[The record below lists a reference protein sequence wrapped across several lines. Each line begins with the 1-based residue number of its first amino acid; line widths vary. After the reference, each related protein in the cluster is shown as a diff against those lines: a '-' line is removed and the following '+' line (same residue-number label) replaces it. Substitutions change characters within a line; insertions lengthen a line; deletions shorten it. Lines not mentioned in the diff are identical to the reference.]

1 MNADGPL
8 PPRANPDLVGHEAVE
23 AMLAASLRS
32 GRMPHA
38 WMLAGPAGIGKATL
52 AFRFARRI
60 LGGTGSGSGL
70 AMDPAAPLFRRVAA
84 GGHPDLLTIER
95 GERKDLPVEEIRRI
109 DPFLRLTGAET
120 PWRVAIVDDA
130 ETMNRNAANA
140 LLKILEEPPSRA
152 VLLLVCAN
160 PGLLPATIRSRCRT
174 IALAPL
180 PDAIVQAG
188 LDRAFPSLDPAARQ
202 LTAQLAEGSLGRA
215 FGLAAEGGVETFGVV
230 LRLFGTLRSSEM
242 MRIAEAHGGTDVAAW
257 RRLTEL
263 LPWWMERIARSL
275 ATGTAPVPLTEADA
289 AAQRR
294 IASLFAGPAGLDRWL
309 GLWEK
314 TRRLFQQADHAN
326 LDRKQ
331 ALLQAFLGIGRACE
345 A

>member
-1 MNADGPL
+1 MSSDAPL
-8 PPRANPDLVGHEAVE
+8 PPRANPELFGHEAVE
-23 AMLAASLRS
+23 AMLDASLRS

-38 WMLAGPAGIGKATL
+38 WMFTGPAGIGKATL

-60 LGGTGSGSGL
+60 LAGPAAGGGL
-70 AMDPAAPLFRRVAA
+70 AIDPTAPLFRRIAA

-95 GERKDLPVEEIRRI
+95 GEKRDLPVEEIRRI

-174 IALAPL
+174 VVLAPL
-180 PDAIVQAG
+180 PDAVVGEG
-188 LDRAFPSLDPAARQ
+188 LRRAFPDLDPATRQ
-202 LTAQLAEGSLGRA
+202 VTAQLAEGSLGRA
-215 FGLAAEGGVETFGVV
+215 LTFAAEGGVETFATV
-230 LRLFGTLRSSEM
+230 LRLFGTLRTSELM
-242 MRIAEAHGGTDVAAW
+242 KIVESHGGTDVAAW
-257 RRLTEL
+257 RRLTEI
-263 LPWWMERIARSL
+263 LPWWMERTARAL
-275 ATGTAPVPLTEADA
+275 TAGTAPVPLTEADA

-294 IASLFAGPAGLDRWL
+294 IASLFAGPGGLDRWL
-309 GLWEK
+309 ALWDK

-331 ALLQAFLGIGRACE
+331 VLLQAFLGIGRACE